1 MIRHLLFSLGLFSF
15 LASQD
20 IETFVVSKNI
30 NIDESFNFTIKIKDI
45 DVDPEV
51 DISPMLDNFS
61 IIMGP
66 NLGSEYKFINGKKST
81 SRSISWTII
90 AKKSGQ
96 IKIPRLEVVLAG
108 EKYFT
113 DELNMNISKKPQDST
128 ASDMFLKI

>member
-1 MIRHLLFSLGLFSF
+1 MIRYLLFSLGLFSF
-15 LASQD
+15 LISQE

-30 NIDESFNFTIKIKDI
+30 NIDESFNFTIKIKDV

-96 IKIPRLEVVLAG
+96 IKIPRLEVYLQ
-108 EKYFT
+108 K
-113 DELNMNISKKPQDST
+113 
-128 ASDMFLKI
+128 